1 MVMKFEPTRTFD
13 SLDAFKQYVNS
24 TLWENQRKPT
34 KQLHLP
40 TNTTAKNVAESLPN
54 PQSQIG

>member
-1 MVMKFEPTRTFD
+1 MKQVFTKTFT
-13 SLDAFKQYVNS
+13 SLEAFKQYVNS

-40 TNTTAKNVAESLPN
+40 TNTTAKNVVENLPN
-54 PQSQIG
+54 LQSQTG